1 MQLTIDQAKVL
12 LAKYVREPHL
22 LTHAQAVS
30 AAMGAMAERF
40 EEDKAHWQA
49 VGWLHDVDF
58 ELYPEEHLKHT
69 EEILSSEGVEEADI
83 RAILSHGWEVCS
95 DTEPLTPMEKSLYTV
110 DELTGILHAASLM
123 RPTGISDLTV
133 ASAMKKF
140 KDKRF
145 AAKCDRELIRK
156 GCDLLGMSLEDVME
170 LCIRGMQEYTAELGL
185 GPKSES

>member
-1 MQLTIDQAKVL
+1 MRLTLEQAKTL

-30 AAMGAMAERF
+30 AAMGAMAEYF
-40 EEDKAHWQA
+40 GEDKAHWQA

-58 ELYPEEHLKHT
+58 ELYPEEHLWHT
-69 EEILSSEGVEEADI
+69 GEMLSSEGVEQADI
-83 RAILSHGWEVCS
+83 RAIVSHGWGVCS
-95 DTEPLTPMEKSLYTV
+95 DTEPLTPMEKSLFAV

-133 ASAMKKF
+133 TSAMKKF

-156 GCDLLGMSLEDVME
+156 GCDMLGMSLEDVTE
-170 LCIRGMQEYTAELGL
+170 LCIRGMREYAAELGL
-185 GPKSES
+185 MPKGK